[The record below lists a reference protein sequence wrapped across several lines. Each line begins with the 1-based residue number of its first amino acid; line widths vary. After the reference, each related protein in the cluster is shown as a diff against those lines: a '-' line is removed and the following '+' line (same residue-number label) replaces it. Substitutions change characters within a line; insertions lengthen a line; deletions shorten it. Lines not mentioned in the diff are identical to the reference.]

1 LSSSA
6 LSSEACVLDLLQT
19 ALARSPGPWLEL
31 RLHDRRAR
39 SILVEDGTLEAA
51 RVTRHCGVGVRAF
64 VDGAWGF
71 ASTSELDLPAVLRA
85 IDAATKAAAAAARGR
100 RAKAASPTSCAF
112 PAGTWQSPARVPL
125 SSMSLADKIALVH
138 QTDAAVKTAGTRI
151 TSSSCKYSELIDEK
165 WIATSDGA
173 RVHVVDT
180 KPELRVQ
187 AVAERDGELQSC
199 VEAAGHTGGFGDLF
213 ARRSAEEMALRAAQT
228 ATDLLRAGYVD
239 GGKQKVILAPDVVG
253 LLVHEAIGHTVE
265 ADFVLAGSAA
275 AGKLGQTVASEL
287 VTLCDSGHSEYV
299 PGAGGV
305 VLVDDEGVAA
315 QKVTIIERGILKS
328 YLHNRETAAHFG
340 VAPTGN
346 ARAFEFDN
354 EPLVRMR
361 NTYIE
366 PGSTAL
372 ADIIADTDEG
382 WLLAGAKNGQADA
395 NAEFMFVVGEAYP
408 VKNGKLGALHRGT
421 TITGNAFDVLK
432 SVDRVG
438 NHFAW
443 DLGSGYCGKGQPAK
457 VDAGGPHLRC
467 TAVLAGGQGTD
478 DAGDSK

>member
-1 LSSSA
+1 M
-6 LSSEACVLDLLQT
+6 LDLLESV
-19 ALARSPGPWLEL
+19 LARSHGPWLEL

-39 SILVEDGTLEAA
+39 SILVEDGALEAA
-51 RVTRHCGVGVRAF
+51 RATRHCGVGVRAF

-71 ASTSELDLPAVLRA
+71 ASTSVLSREAVEKA
-85 IDAATKAAAAAARGR
+85 IDAATKAAVAAARGR
-100 RAKAASPTSCAF
+100 KTKAQAPSSCVF
-112 PAGTWQSPARVPL
+112 PSGTWQSPARVPL
-125 SSMSLADKIALVH
+125 SSLSLADKIELVH
-138 QTDAAVKTAGTRI
+138 KTDAAVKAAGTRI
-151 TSSSCKYSELIDEK
+151 TSSSCKYSELVDEK

-173 RVHVVDT
+173 RVHIVDT
-180 KPELRVQ
+180 KPEIRVQ
-187 AVAERDGELQSC
+187 AVAEHAGELQSC

-213 ARRSAEEMALRAAQT
+213 ARRSADDMAIRAAQT
-228 ATDLLRAGYVD
+228 ATDLLRAPYVD
-239 GGKQKVILAPDVVG
+239 GGKKQVILAPDVVG

-275 AGKLGQTVASEL
+275 AGKIGQRVASDL
-287 VTLCDSGHSEYV
+287 VTLCDSGDSEYA

-354 EPLVRMR
+354 EPLIRMR

-366 PGSTAL
+366 PGTTEL
-372 ADIIADTDEG
+372 ASMIGDTDDG
-382 WLLAGAKNGQADA
+382 WLLVGAKNGQADA

-408 VKNGKLGALHRGT
+408 IKRGKLGALHRGT
-421 TITGNAFDVLK
+421 TITGNAFDVLG

-438 NHFAW
+438 THFAW

-457 VDAGGPHLRC
+457 VDAGGPHIRC
-467 TAVLAGGQGTD
+467 TAVLAGASTD
-478 DAGDSK
+478 TE

>member
-1 LSSSA
+1 M
-6 LSSEACVLDLLQT
+6 LDLLES
-19 ALARSPGPWLEL
+19 ALARSSGPWLEL

-39 SILVEDGTLEAA
+39 SVLVEDGVLEAA
-51 RVTRHCGVGVRAF
+51 RATRHCGVGVRAF

-71 ASTSELDLPAVLRA
+71 ASTSELLLPAVLRA
-85 IDAATKAAAAAARGR
+85 IDAATRAAAAAARGR
-100 RAKAASPTSCAF
+100 KVKAAAPSSCPF
-112 PAGTWQSPARVPL
+112 PSGTWTSPARVPL
-125 SSMSLADKIALVH
+125 SSLSLGDKIALVH
-138 QTDAAVKTAGTRI
+138 QTDAAAKAAGAHI
-151 TSSSCKYSELIDEK
+151 TSSSCKYSELVDEK

-173 RVHVVDT
+173 RVHIIDT

-187 AVAERDGELQSC
+187 AVAERAGELQSC

-213 ARRSAEEMALRAAQT
+213 ARRSADEMAIRAAKT
-228 ATDLLRAGYVD
+228 ATDLLRAPYID
-239 GGKQKVILAPDVVG
+239 GGKQQVILSPDVVG

-275 AGKLGQTVASEL
+275 AGKLGQPVASEL
-287 VTLCDSGHSEYV
+287 VTLCDSGESEYA

-315 QKVTIIERGILKS
+315 QRVTIIERGILKS

-354 EPLVRMR
+354 EPLIRMR

-366 PGSTAL
+366 PGTTEL
-372 ADIIADTDEG
+372 ASMIADTDDG
-382 WLLAGAKNGQADA
+382 WLLVGAKNGQADA

-408 VKNGKLGALHRGT
+408 ITRGRLGALHRGT
-421 TITGNAFDVLK
+421 TITGNAFDVLR

-438 NHFAW
+438 THFAW

-457 VDAGGPHLRC
+457 VDAGGPHIRC
-467 TAVLAGGQGTD
+467 TAVLAGGSSA
-478 DAGDSK
+478 DAE

>member
-1 LSSSA
+1 M
-6 LSSEACVLDLLQT
+6 LDLLET
-19 ALARSPGPWLEL
+19 ALARSHGPWLEL

-39 SILVEDGTLEAA
+39 SILVEDGLLEAA
-51 RVTRHCGVGVRAF
+51 RATRHCGVGVRAF

-71 ASTSELDLPAVLRA
+71 ASTSVLTVEAVQKA

-100 RAKAASPTSCAF
+100 KTKAQAPSSCRF
-112 PAGTWQSPARVPL
+112 PSGTWTSPARVPL
-125 SSMSLADKIALVH
+125 ASLTLADKIELVH
-138 QTDAAVKTAGTRI
+138 KTDAAVRSAGTRI
-151 TSSSCKYSELIDEK
+151 TSSSCKYSELVDEK

-173 RVHVVDT
+173 RVHLVDT
-180 KPELRVQ
+180 KPEIRVQ
-187 AVAERDGELQSC
+187 AVAELAGELQSC

-213 ARRSAEEMALRAAQT
+213 ARRSADDMAIRAAQT

-239 GGKQKVILAPDVVG
+239 GGKKRVILAPDVVG

-275 AGKLGQTVASEL
+275 AGKIGQRVASDL
-287 VTLCDSGHSEYV
+287 VTLCDSGESEYA

-315 QKVTIIERGILKS
+315 QKVTIIERGILRS

-354 EPLVRMR
+354 EPLIRMR

-366 PGSTAL
+366 PGSTEL
-372 ADIIADTDEG
+372 SSMIEDTDDG
-382 WLLAGAKNGQADA
+382 WLLVGAKNGQADA

-408 VKNGKLGALHRGT
+408 IKRGKLGALHRGT
-421 TITGNAFDVLK
+421 TITGNAFDVLG

-438 NHFAW
+438 THFAW

-457 VDAGGPHLRC
+457 VDAGGPHIRC
-467 TAVLAGGQGTD
+467 TAVLAGASNDGE
-478 DAGDSK
+478 